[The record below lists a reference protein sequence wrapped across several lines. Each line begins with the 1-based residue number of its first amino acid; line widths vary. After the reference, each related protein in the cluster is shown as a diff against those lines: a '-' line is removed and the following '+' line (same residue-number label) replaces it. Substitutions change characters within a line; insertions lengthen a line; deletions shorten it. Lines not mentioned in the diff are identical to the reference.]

1 MKVLNI
7 TNKYKKPGDFMMT
20 TDNIGK
26 VLIITG
32 GQIDEAWLKERV
44 SSQVYSRI
52 IAADHGLLACDRLE
66 LSPDC
71 IVGDFDSVPEEVLNK
86 YRKTSI
92 PIKTFPR
99 EKDKTDTQIAIELAL
114 SFHPVSIELIGAT
127 GSRFDHTLA
136 NVHLL
141 LAPLQMGVEAYIL
154 NGNNKIYLK
163 IDGFMI
169 QNKEQYG
176 EYVSVLPFSDKVEG
190 LTLRGFKYPLD
201 SITLKAG
208 SSLGISNEI
217 TEKVAE
223 VEFSKGI
230 LLVVESR
237 D

>member
-1 MKVLNI
+1 MAE
-7 TNKYKKPGDFMMT
+7 
-20 TDNIGK
+20 TDNISK

-32 GQIDEAWLKERV
+32 GQIDEVWLKTRI
-44 SSQVYSRI
+44 SSQDYSKI
-52 IAADHGLLACDRLE
+52 IAADHGLLACDRLG
-66 LSPDC
+66 LSPDY
-71 IVGDFDSVPEEVLNK
+71 IVGDFDSVPEEILNK

-114 SFHPVSIELIGAT
+114 SYNAVSIELIGAM

-141 LAPLQMGVEAYIL
+141 LAPLQIGVEACIL
-154 NGNNKIYLK
+154 NMNNKIYLK
-163 IDGFMI
+163 KDEFII
-169 QNKEQYG
+169 QREEQYG
-176 EYVSVLPFSDKVEG
+176 DFVSLLPFTERVEG

-201 SITLKAG
+201 SIIMEAG
-208 SSLGISNEI
+208 NSLGISNVI
-217 TEKVAE
+217 IADVAQ
-223 VEFSKGI
+223 VEFNKGI

>member
-1 MKVLNI
+1 MAE
-7 TNKYKKPGDFMMT
+7 
-20 TDNIGK
+20 TDNISK

-32 GQIDEAWLKERV
+32 GHIDEVWLKTRI
-44 SSQVYSRI
+44 SSQDYSKI
-52 IAADHGLLACDRLE
+52 IAADRGLLACDRLG

-71 IVGDFDSVPEEVLNK
+71 IVGDFDSVPEEILNK

-114 SFHPVSIELIGAT
+114 SYNPVSMELIGAM

-141 LAPLQMGVEAYIL
+141 LAPLQIGVEACIL
-154 NGNNKIYLK
+154 NLNNKIYLK
-163 IDGFMI
+163 KDGFMI
-169 QNKEQYG
+169 RRKEQYG
-176 EYVSVLPFSDKVEG
+176 DFVSLLPFTEKVEG
-190 LTLRGFKYPLD
+190 LTLKGFKYPLD
-201 SITLKAG
+201 RITMKTG
-208 SSLGISNEI
+208 NSLGISNVI
-217 TEKVAE
+217 TGDVAHIE
-223 VEFSKGI
+223 LGKGI